1 MFSDEMH
8 CNYALAIWP
17 VMAYGIRTWMPFGLG
32 LFMGSFL
39 AFLLYTSNDLEKEL
53 KVESVEDIQRFVNW
67 EVRVQKTF
75 PVGGV
80 NSQNTQNKVVRSRFA
95 ATELGIRDRLI
106 LIVMAQSA
114 LSVALNASIGQHVPR
129 MQIYADA
136 SRIDADMSVLTNLI
150 PYRLNGL
157 SGQRAHVHILNS
169 IADQAL
175 QDNYDWFFFIPDT
188 TYVNPFE
195 LLRLIKRLNWN
206 RQTALGQADT
216 DGNCILEAGIL
227 LSNTAFQALLQQ
239 RHLCQT
245 IVAASDQQ
253 AFEMCIRH
261 TTNLACQ
268 SKDQGQSHRWWR
280 VEETGETGSAIH
292 DHVHWLASSREFN
305 NTLTVSPLL
314 SEQDAF
320 TLHEHFVN
328 VEIGR
333 ITSEIKRT
341 SQEIRVFEEEL
352 DGDRSWPIVWEYF
365 TELDIFKNEPTQ
377 NSRPLT
383 GNDALDIREVVEV
396 ARRKVEVDLEDGNV
410 DISEVFNPN
419 IMEFV
424 QLRHGYRVFNAK
436 RGMEYIVD
444 LEYKWLRDEKREPLV
459 KRLHVCRPIHF
470 TELLHQVPY
479 VKEDTDI
486 TIVIPIQTV
495 EEAEAARALLIRHIR
510 LCISSSSMIDSRQTR
525 IVLAVRAISD
535 VIMHQLT
542 DELTHLKRKCKSWQ
556 TDIALLPLKPQSHA
570 MIEAAALDEAI
581 DHFGQQMIYVL
592 LSPFADYQREL
603 LDRVR
608 INTIRHFQ
616 VFFPVPFA
624 EFHPLI
630 VNADRILNMAEKE
643 QEKAGINNNTQ
654 MFFDLNNQ
662 EALEGRIRYLR
673 DLIPPTMVAQ
683 RQLVVHKDRGFF
695 DTNDFSVV
703 SLYGTDYINARSKLA
718 QKTDDGETTRL
729 LDLSAI
735 FLSQGDVHM
744 LRSIEPS
751 LRIRYH
757 SRKCSPDLSP
767 SDMARCQLS
776 QKQSFGTKSQLAHVL
791 FSDLRIIHNVP
802 PSKIF
807 Q

>member
-1 MFSDEMH
+1 
-8 CNYALAIWP
+8 
-17 VMAYGIRTWMPFGLG
+17 MAYGLRTWMPFGLG
-32 LFMGSFL
+32 VFMGLFV
-39 AFLLYTSNDLEKEL
+39 AFLLFTSSDLEQDL
-53 KVESVEDIQRFVNW
+53 KVEDVGDIQKFEHWKVQ
-67 EVRVQKTF
+67 VQK
-75 PVGGV
+75 PVSIV
-80 NSQNTQNKVVRSRFA
+80 VPNQNNQNKVVRSRFA
-95 ATELGIRDRLI
+95 ATELGIRDKLI
-106 LIVMAQSA
+106 LIVLAQSA
-114 LSVALNASIGQHVPR
+114 LSVALNASIGEHVPR

-136 SRIDADMSVLTNLI
+136 SRIDTDMSVLTNLI

-157 SGQRAHVHILNS
+157 TGQRAHVHILNS

-175 QDNYDWFFFIPDT
+175 QDNYDWFYFIPET

-195 LLRLIKRLNWN
+195 LMRLIKRLTWN
-206 RQTALGQADT
+206 KQIALGQPDRE
-216 DGNCILEAGIL
+216 GNCILEAGIL
-227 LSNTAFQALLQQ
+227 MSNTAVQSLLQQ

-245 IVAASDQQ
+245 IVASNDQQ
-253 AFEMCIRH
+253 AFEMCIRL

-268 SKDQGQSHRWWR
+268 PKEKDQLHRWWR
-280 VEETGETGSAIH
+280 VEETSETGSAIH
-292 DHVHWLASSREFN
+292 DHVHWLASTREFN

-314 SEQDAF
+314 SEQDAL

-333 ITSEIKRT
+333 ISTEIKRVSKEVT
-341 SQEIRVFEEEL
+341 TFEEEL
-352 DGDRSWPIVWEYF
+352 EGDRSWPIGVPGPARPPNRWQVPVWEYF
-365 TELDIFKNEPTQ
+365 SELDIFKNEPTQ

-383 GNDALDIREVVEV
+383 GNDALDVREVIEI
-396 ARRKVEVDLEDGNV
+396 ARKKIEVDLEDGFV
-410 DISEVFNPN
+410 DASETFNPDL
-419 IMEFV
+419 MEFV
-424 QLRHGYRVFNAK
+424 QLKHGYRVFNAK

-444 LEYKWLRDEKREPLV
+444 MEYKWLTSDDKQPLIKRI
-459 KRLHVCRPIHF
+459 HVCRPIHF

-486 TIVIPIQTV
+486 TMVIPIQSV
-495 EEAEAARALLIRHIR
+495 EEAEAARSLLIRHIR

-525 IVLAVRAISD
+525 IVLAVRSIPD
-535 VIMHQLT
+535 VTVHQLA

-556 TDIALLPLKPQSHA
+556 TDIALLPLKQQSHA

-592 LSPFADYQREL
+592 LSPYADYQREL

-616 VFFPVPFA
+616 VFFPVPFV
-624 EFHPLI
+624 EFHPLV
-630 VNADRILNMAEKE
+630 VNADRILNLALKEKE
-643 QEKAGINNNTQ
+643 KNSVFNNSHMN
-654 MFFDLNNQ
+654 FDLNNQ
-662 EALEGRIRYLR
+662 EALESRMAYLR
-673 DLIPPTMVAQ
+673 NLVPPTMVAQ

-703 SLYGTDYINARSKLA
+703 SLYGTDYINARAKLA

-735 FLSQGDVHM
+735 FLGQTDVHM

-751 LRIRYH
+751 LRLRYH

-767 SDMARCQLS
+767 ADMARCQLS
-776 QKQSFGTKSQLAHVL
+776 HKQSFGTKSQLANVL
-791 FSDLRIIHNVP
+791 FSDLQVMRDIPMASIM
-802 PSKIF
+802 